1 MLKLSATQSRWLLQ
15 VLTGLLLNSSGLCL
29 LAFAAHNKYA
39 NAGEWFYSGTL
50 ALVLVNGAI
59 CLLVEASRG

>member
-1 MLKLSATQSRWLLQ
+1 MLKLLATQTRWLLQ
-15 VLTGLLLNSSGLCL
+15 VVAGLLLNGSGLCL

-50 ALVLVNGAI
+50 ALVLVNGGI
-59 CLLVEASRG
+59 CFLVDARSG

>member
-15 VLTGLLLNSSGLCL
+15 VLAGLLLNGSGLCL

-39 NAGEWFYSGTL
+39 YAGEWFYSGML
-50 ALVLVNGAI
+50 ALVLVNGGI
-59 CLLVEASRG
+59 CLVVDARSE